1 MASYDDYYKANLAN
15 GQKRLDEENAAA
27 KKRNEELMRQ
37 IGAAIDQSAGEQ
49 ENTYQQ
55 SIDEAPSRFQSAYDA
70 NTIGELI
77 GRRQLQESMANLG
90 LTDSGLSRTQD
101 TALTVARQN
110 ADAST
115 RADQTEYVN
124 KLKSAIDTVRANAAA
139 QKAEKQIALDTER
152 DSWYRQAIAQM
163 QNNAQSAAAKAWE
176 ADQTYAAEKY
186 KADTEA
192 AAAVE
197 KARYEAL
204 TAQAKASSTAGTNY
218 DKNRLAYA
226 QTLMKQ
232 GATEEDAWAAAV
244 ARYPYDNSSAENKKT
259 NSYNSAYTNA
269 KNSGYSSEYARV
281 YAEAAANGE
290 DGKDA
295 VDAYMCQKAIN
306 AVKKES
312 IGRTWSGAV
321 GSNVN
326 ELKKQATAVLTKG
339 EYAGLSDEEK
349 ELAVAYLVGSALKNS
364 AASEPTWIDKL
375 MGSVTKTDVKGQDKV
390 RSIING
396 SYSGLAQQVALTAA
410 GIKKQSTG
418 DRVRR
423 TGQQ

>member
-15 GQKRLDEENAAA
+15 GQKRIDEENAAA
-27 KKRNEELMRQ
+27 KKRDEELMRQ

-124 KLKSAIDTVRANAAA
+124 KLKSAIDTVRANAAV

-152 DSWYRQAIAQM
+152 DSWYRKAIAQM
-163 QNNAQSAAAKAWE
+163 QSDAQTAAAKAWE

-204 TAQAKASSTAGTNY
+204 TAQAKASSTAGANY

-232 GATEEDAWAAAV
+232 GATEADAWAAAV

-281 YAEAAANGE
+281 YADAAANGE

-295 VDAYMCQKAIN
+295 VDAYMCQKAMS
-306 AVKKES
+306 AVKTKEVKLGFADG
-312 IGRTWSGAV
+312 IFNK
-321 GSNVN
+321 GSFKTV
-326 ELKKQATAVLTKG
+326 KQ
-339 EYAGLSDEEK
+339 YADEIAAGYTDLSDEERQI
-349 ELAVAYLVGSALKNS
+349 ASAYLLGKYF
-364 AASEPTWIDKL
+364 DKL
-375 MGSVTKTDVKGQDKV
+375 PGGGNVKKDILQ
-390 RSIING
+390 N
-396 SYSGLAQQVALTAA
+396 YSGLAQKVALTTSGIERKGSSTTRTSSSGTQHGGA
-410 GIKKQSTG
+410 GGKF
-418 DRVRR
+418 
-423 TGQQ
+423 

>member
-1 MASYDDYYKANLAN
+1 MATYDDYYKANLAN

-27 KKRNEELMRQ
+27 KKRDEELMRQ
-37 IGAAIDQSAGEQ
+37 IGAAIDQSAGAQ

-115 RADQTEYVN
+115 RADQAEYVN

-163 QNNAQSAAAKAWE
+163 QSDAQSAAAKAWE
-176 ADQTYAAEKY
+176 ADQTYAVEKY
-186 KADTEA
+186 KADAEA

-204 TAQAKASSTAGTNY
+204 TAQAKASATASTNY

>member
-1 MASYDDYYKANLAN
+1 MASYDEYYRANLEN
-15 GQKRLDEENAAA
+15 GQQRLDEENAAA

-37 IGAAIDQSAGEQ
+37 IGAAIDQSAGAQ

-55 SIDEAPSRFQSAYDA
+55 SIDAAPSRFQSAYDA

-115 RADQTEYVN
+115 RAGQTEYVN

-152 DSWYRQAIAQM
+152 DSWYRKAIAQM
-163 QNNAQSAAAKAWE
+163 QSDAQTAAAKAWE

-204 TAQAKASSTAGTNY
+204 TAQAKASSTAGTKN
-218 DKNRLAYA
+218 DQNRLSYA
-226 QTLMKQ
+226 KALMTK
-232 GATEEDAWAAAV
+232 GLSEGEAWTYAV
-244 ARYPYDNSSAENKKT
+244 ARYPYDETTVGNRQT
-259 NSYNSAYTNA
+259 NSYSSAYANA
-269 KNSGYSSEYARV
+269 KNSGYSEENAKIYANAIKSGKTEQEAKSLADNAQRLDSAEEFV
-281 YAEAAANGE
+281 DSLGEWDDDSSWIGGIFNNTAFRNADDDGRFVAARTKTGYA
-290 DGKDA
+290 
-295 VDAYMCQKAIN
+295 
-306 AVKKES
+306 KKE
-312 IGRTWSGAV
+312 GFQKLDAKT
-321 GSNVN
+321 
-326 ELKKQATAVLTKG
+326 Q
-339 EYAGLSDEEK
+339 EY
-349 ELAVAYLVGSALKNS
+349 AVAYGVAKAITTRWAKDMANDHEKILRRVNGACENLNSTQAKIVRQYVNDRLK
-364 AASEPTWIDKL
+364 
-375 MGSVTKTDVKGQDKV
+375 
-390 RSIING
+390 
-396 SYSGLAQQVALTAA
+396 
-410 GIKKQSTG
+410 
-418 DRVRR
+418 
-423 TGQQ
+423 

>member
-37 IGAAIDQSAGEQ
+37 IGAAIDQSAGAQ

-55 SIDEAPSRFQSAYDA
+55 SIDAAPSRFQSAYDA

-115 RADQTEYVN
+115 RAGQTEYVN

-152 DSWYRQAIAQM
+152 DSWYRKAIAQM
-163 QNNAQSAAAKAWE
+163 QSDAQTAAAKAYE
-176 ADQTYAAEKY
+176 ADQDYAAREYEANRSYAAEAY
-186 KADTEA
+186 KAQQAA

-226 QTLMKQ
+226 QSLMRNSNY
-232 GATEEDAWAAAV
+232 TEEDAWAAAV
-244 ARYPYDNSSAENKKT
+244 ARYPYSGDEYTQTNRYNKA
-259 NSYNSAYTNA
+259 YNDA
-269 KNSGYSSEYARV
+269 KNSGYSAEYAKV
-281 YAEAAANGE
+281 YANAAANGE

-295 VDAYMCQKAIN
+295 VEAYTCQKAIG
-306 AVKKES
+306 AVKNKEITLGWWDS
-312 IGRTWSGAV
+312 VFHNGNFDTVKAAAD
-321 GSNVN
+321 NLLN
-326 ELKKQATAVLTKG
+326 G
-339 EYAGLSDEEK
+339 EKYAALSKEEK
-349 ELAVAYLVGSALKNS
+349 KLASAYLVGKYFKKADGGAVTYRISKKYTGLEKR
-364 AASEPTWIDKL
+364 AAYAGAGAGYSE
-375 MGSVTKTDVKGQDKV
+375 G
-390 RSIING
+390 
-396 SYSGLAQQVALTAA
+396 
-410 GIKKQSTG
+410 
-418 DRVRR
+418 
-423 TGQQ
+423 

>member
-27 KKRNEELMRQ
+27 KKRDEELMRQ

-90 LTDSGLSRTQD
+90 LTDSGLSRTQG

-204 TAQAKASSTAGTNY
+204 TAQAKASSTANTNY

-232 GATEEDAWAAAV
+232 GSTEGDAWAAAV

-281 YAEAAANGE
+281 YADAAANGE

-295 VDAYMCQKAIN
+295 VDAYMCQKAMS
-306 AVKKES
+306 AVKTKEVKLGFTDG
-312 IGRTWSGAV
+312 IFNK
-321 GSNVN
+321 GSFKTV
-326 ELKKQATAVLTKG
+326 KQ
-339 EYAGLSDEEK
+339 YADEIAAGYTDLSDEERQI
-349 ELAVAYLVGSALKNS
+349 ASAYLLGKYF
-364 AASEPTWIDKL
+364 DKL
-375 MGSVTKTDVKGQDKV
+375 PGGGNVKKDILQ
-390 RSIING
+390 N
-396 SYSGLAQQVALTAA
+396 YSGLAQKVALTTSGIERKGSSTTRTSSSGTQHGGA
-410 GIKKQSTG
+410 GGKF
-418 DRVRR
+418 
-423 TGQQ
+423 

>member
-1 MASYDDYYKANLAN
+1 MATYDDYYKANLAN

-27 KKRNEELMRQ
+27 KKRDEELMRQ
-37 IGAAIDQSAGEQ
+37 IGAAIDQSAGAQ

-192 AAAVE
+192 AAALE

-204 TAQAKASSTAGTNY
+204 TAQAKASSTASTNY

-232 GATEEDAWAAAV
+232 GATEGDAWAAAV

-295 VDAYMCQKAIN
+295 VDAYMCQKAMS
-306 AVKKES
+306 AVKTKE
-312 IGRTWSGAV
+312 IKLGFTDGIFNK
-321 GSNVN
+321 GSFKTV
-326 ELKKQATAVLTKG
+326 KQ
-339 EYAGLSDEEK
+339 YADEIVAGYTDLSDEERQI
-349 ELAVAYLVGSALKNS
+349 ASAYLLGKYF
-364 AASEPTWIDKL
+364 DKL
-375 MGSVTKTDVKGQDKV
+375 PGGGNVKKDILQ
-390 RSIING
+390 N
-396 SYSGLAQQVALTAA
+396 YSGLAQKVALTTS
-410 GIKKQSTG
+410 GIERKGSSTTHTSSSG
-418 DRVRR
+418 
-423 TGQQ
+423 TQHGGGGGKF

>member
-27 KKRNEELMRQ
+27 QKRDEELMRQ

-204 TAQAKASSTAGTNY
+204 TAQAKASSTVGTKN
-218 DKNRLAYA
+218 DQNRLSYA
-226 QTLMKQ
+226 KALMSK
-232 GATEEDAWAAAV
+232 GLSEGEAWTYAV
-244 ARYPYDNSSAENKKT
+244 ARYPYDETTVGNRQT
-259 NSYNSAYTNA
+259 NSYSSAYANA
-269 KNSGYSSEYARV
+269 KNSGYSEENAKIYANAIKSGKTEQEAKSLADNAQRLDS
-281 YAEAAANGE
+281 AEEFVDSLGEWDDDSSWIGGIFNNTAFRNADDDGRFVAARTKTG
-290 DGKDA
+290 
-295 VDAYMCQKAIN
+295 YS
-306 AVKKES
+306 KKE
-312 IGRTWSGAV
+312 GFQKLDAKT
-321 GSNVN
+321 
-326 ELKKQATAVLTKG
+326 Q
-339 EYAGLSDEEK
+339 EY
-349 ELAVAYLVGSALKNS
+349 AVAYGVAKAITTRWAKDMANDHEKILRRVNGACENLNSTQAKIVRQYVNDRLK
-364 AASEPTWIDKL
+364 
-375 MGSVTKTDVKGQDKV
+375 
-390 RSIING
+390 
-396 SYSGLAQQVALTAA
+396 
-410 GIKKQSTG
+410 
-418 DRVRR
+418 
-423 TGQQ
+423 

>member
-1 MASYDDYYKANLAN
+1 MASYDEYYRANLEN
-15 GQKRLDEENAAA
+15 GQQRIDEENAAA

-37 IGAAIDQSAGEQ
+37 IGAAIDQSAGAQ

-55 SIDEAPSRFQSAYDA
+55 SIDAAPSRFQSAYDA

-115 RADQTEYVN
+115 RAGQTEYVN
-124 KLKSAIDTVRANAAA
+124 KLKSAIDTVRANAAE
-139 QKAEKQIALDTER
+139 QKAEKQIALDAER
-152 DSWYRQAIAQM
+152 DSWYRKAIAQM
-163 QNNAQSAAAKAWE
+163 QSDAQTAAAKAWE

-204 TAQAKASSTAGTNY
+204 TAQAKARSTAGTNY

-232 GATEEDAWAAAV
+232 GATEEDAWATAV

-259 NSYNSAYTNA
+259 NSYNSAYTKA

-295 VDAYMCQKAIN
+295 VEAYKCQKAIG
-306 AVKKES
+306 AVKNKDITLGWWDS
-312 IGRTWSGAV
+312 VFHNGNFDTVKAAADKLVSG
-321 GSNVN
+321 
-326 ELKKQATAVLTKG
+326 E
-339 EYAGLSDEEK
+339 EYAALSDEEK
-349 ELAVAYLVGSALKNS
+349 RLASAYLVGSQLRKA
-364 AASEPTWIDKL
+364 
-375 MGSVTKTDVKGQDKV
+375 
-390 RSIING
+390 NG
-396 SYSGLAQQVALTAA
+396 GGALTQIGKKYTGLEKRVAYA
-410 GIKKQSTG
+410 GAGAGYSE
-418 DRVRR
+418 
-423 TGQQ
+423 

>member
-163 QNNAQSAAAKAWE
+163 QSDAQSAAAKAWE

-204 TAQAKASSTAGTNY
+204 TAQAKASSTASTNY

-232 GATEEDAWAAAV
+232 GATEGDAWAAAV

>member
-27 KKRNEELMRQ
+27 KKRDEELMRQ

-101 TALTVARQN
+101 TVLTVARQN

-152 DSWYRQAIAQM
+152 DSWYRKAIAQM
-163 QNNAQSAAAKAWE
+163 QSDAQTAAAKAWE

-204 TAQAKASSTAGTNY
+204 TAQAKASSTANTNY

-232 GATEEDAWAAAV
+232 GSTEGDAWAAAV

-269 KNSGYSSEYARV
+269 KNSGYSSEHARV
-281 YAEAAANGE
+281 YADAAANGE

-295 VDAYMCQKAIN
+295 VDAYMCQKAMS
-306 AVKKES
+306 AVKTKEVKLGFTDG
-312 IGRTWSGAV
+312 IFNK
-321 GSNVN
+321 GSFKTV
-326 ELKKQATAVLTKG
+326 KQ
-339 EYAGLSDEEK
+339 YADEIAAGYTDLSDEERQI
-349 ELAVAYLVGSALKNS
+349 ASAYLLGKYF
-364 AASEPTWIDKL
+364 DKL
-375 MGSVTKTDVKGQDKV
+375 PGGGNVKKDILQ
-390 RSIING
+390 N
-396 SYSGLAQQVALTAA
+396 YSGLAQKVALTTSGIERKGSSTTRTSSSGTQHGGA
-410 GIKKQSTG
+410 GGKF
-418 DRVRR
+418 
-423 TGQQ
+423 

>member
-1 MASYDDYYKANLAN
+1 MASYDEYYRANLEN
-15 GQKRLDEENAAA
+15 GQQRLDEENAAA

-37 IGAAIDQSAGEQ
+37 IGEAIDQSAGAQ

-55 SIDEAPSRFQSAYDA
+55 SIDKAPSAYQKLYDA

-115 RADQTEYVN
+115 RAGQTEYVN

-152 DSWYRQAIAQM
+152 DSWYRKAIAQM
-163 QNNAQSAAAKAWE
+163 QSDAQTAAAKAWE

-226 QTLMKQ
+226 QSLMRNSNY
-232 GATEEDAWAAAV
+232 TEEDAWTAAV
-244 ARYPYDNSSAENKKT
+244 ARYPYAGDKYKQT
-259 NSYNSAYTNA
+259 NSYSKAYNDA
-269 KNSGYSSEYARV
+269 KNSGYTAEYARV
-281 YAEAAANGE
+281 YANAEAGGE

-295 VDAYMCQKAIN
+295 VAAFKCQKAIG
-306 AVKKES
+306 AVKNKEIPLGWWDS
-312 IGRTWSGAV
+312 VFHNGNFDTVKAAADKLVSG
-321 GSNVN
+321 
-326 ELKKQATAVLTKG
+326 E
-339 EYAGLSDEEK
+339 EYAALSDEEK
-349 ELAVAYLVGSALKNS
+349 RLASAYLVGSQLRKA
-364 AASEPTWIDKL
+364 
-375 MGSVTKTDVKGQDKV
+375 
-390 RSIING
+390 NG
-396 SYSGLAQQVALTAA
+396 GGALTQIGKKYTGLEKRVAYA
-410 GIKKQSTG
+410 GAGAGYSE
-418 DRVRR
+418 
-423 TGQQ
+423 

>member
-1 MASYDDYYKANLAN
+1 MASYDEYYRANLEN
-15 GQKRLDEENAAA
+15 GQQRLDEENAAA

-55 SIDEAPSRFQSAYDA
+55 SIDAAPSRFQSAYDA

-152 DSWYRQAIAQM
+152 DSWYRKAIAQM
-163 QNNAQSAAAKAWE
+163 QSDAQTAAAKAWE
-176 ADQTYAAEKY
+176 ADQIYAAEKY

-204 TAQAKASSTAGTNY
+204 TAQAKASSTAGTKN
-218 DKNRLAYA
+218 DQNRLSYA
-226 QTLMKQ
+226 KALMTK
-232 GATEEDAWAAAV
+232 GLSEGEAWTYAV
-244 ARYPYDNSSAENKKT
+244 ARYPYDETTVGNRQT
-259 NSYNSAYTNA
+259 NSYSSAYANA
-269 KNSGYSSEYARV
+269 KNSGYSEENAKIYANAIKSGKTEQEAKSLADNAQRLDT
-281 YAEAAANGE
+281 AEAFVDSLGE
-290 DGKDA
+290 WDDDRPWY
-295 VDAYMCQKAIN
+295 VFWSN
-306 AVKKES
+306 TAVKSADDDGRFVAARTKTGYAKKENFQKLDAK
-312 IGRTWSGAV
+312 T
-321 GSNVN
+321 
-326 ELKKQATAVLTKG
+326 Q
-339 EYAGLSDEEK
+339 EY
-349 ELAVAYLVGSALKNS
+349 AVAYGVAKAITTRWAKDMANDHEKILRRVNGACENLNSTQAKIVRQYVNDRLK
-364 AASEPTWIDKL
+364 
-375 MGSVTKTDVKGQDKV
+375 
-390 RSIING
+390 
-396 SYSGLAQQVALTAA
+396 
-410 GIKKQSTG
+410 
-418 DRVRR
+418 
-423 TGQQ
+423 

>member
-15 GQKRLDEENAAA
+15 GQNRLDEENAAA
-27 KKRNEELMRQ
+27 KKRDEELMRQ

-90 LTDSGLSRTQD
+90 LTDSGLSRTQG

-152 DSWYRQAIAQM
+152 DSWYRKAIAQM
-163 QNNAQSAAAKAWE
+163 QGDAQSAAAKAWE

-204 TAQAKASSTAGTNY
+204 TAQAKASSTANTNY

-232 GATEEDAWAAAV
+232 GSTEGDAWAAAV

-281 YAEAAANGE
+281 YADAAANGE

-295 VDAYMCQKAIN
+295 VDAYMCQKVSKALSTVTSDDVFSKMSLWDKAFNSKGAATI
-306 AVKKES
+306 KKAAES
-312 IGRTWSGAV
+312 LL
-321 GSNVN
+321 NN
-326 ELKKQATAVLTKG
+326 EQYT
-339 EYAGLSDEEK
+339 GLSEEEK
-349 ELAVAYLVGSALKNS
+349 TVAK
-364 AASEPTWIDKL
+364 
-375 MGSVTKTDVKGQDKV
+375 
-390 RSIING
+390 
-396 SYSGLAQQVALTAA
+396 
-410 GIKKQSTG
+410 
-418 DRVRR
+418 
-423 TGQQ
+423 

>member
-27 KKRNEELMRQ
+27 QKRDEELMRQ

-204 TAQAKASSTAGTNY
+204 TAQAKASSTVGTKN
-218 DKNRLAYA
+218 DQNRLSYA
-226 QTLMKQ
+226 KALMSK
-232 GATEEDAWAAAV
+232 GLSEGEAWTYAV
-244 ARYPYDNSSAENKKT
+244 ARYPYDETTVGNRQT
-259 NSYNSAYTNA
+259 NSYSSAYANA
-269 KNSGYSSEYARV
+269 KNSGYSEENAKIYANAIKSGKTEQEAKSLADNAQRLDS
-281 YAEAAANGE
+281 AEEFVDSLGEWDDDSSWIGGIFNNTAFRNADDDGRFVAARTKTG
-290 DGKDA
+290 
-295 VDAYMCQKAIN
+295 YS
-306 AVKKES
+306 KKE
-312 IGRTWSGAV
+312 GFQKLDAKT
-321 GSNVN
+321 
-326 ELKKQATAVLTKG
+326 Q
-339 EYAGLSDEEK
+339 EY
-349 ELAVAYLVGSALKNS
+349 AVAYGVAKAITTRWAKDMANDHEKILRRVNGACENLNS
-364 AASEPTWIDKL
+364 TQAKI
-375 MGSVTKTDVKGQDKV
+375 V
-390 RSIING
+390 RQYVN
-396 SYSGLAQQVALTAA
+396 
-410 GIKKQSTG
+410 
-418 DRVRR
+418 DRLE
-423 TGQQ
+423 

>member
-27 KKRNEELMRQ
+27 KKRDEELMRQ

-204 TAQAKASSTAGTNY
+204 TAQAKASSTASTNY

-232 GATEEDAWAAAV
+232 GAAEEDAWAAAV

-321 GSNVN
+321 GSNVK
-326 ELKKQATAVLTKG
+326 ELKKQATAVLAKG
-339 EYAGLSDEEK
+339 DYAGLSDEEK
-349 ELAVAYLVGSALKNS
+349 EIAVAYLVGAALKNS
-364 AASEPTWIDKL
+364 AASEPTWIDEL
-375 MGSVTKTDVKGQDKV
+375 MGSVTKTNVKGQDKV
-390 RSIING
+390 RRIING
-396 SYSGLAQQVALTAA
+396 TYSGLAQQVALTAA

-418 DRVRR
+418 DRVRH
-423 TGQQ
+423 TGRQ

>member
-1 MASYDDYYKANLAN
+1 M
-15 GQKRLDEENAAA
+15 
-27 KKRNEELMRQ
+27 
-37 IGAAIDQSAGEQ
+37 
-49 ENTYQQ
+49 
-55 SIDEAPSRFQSAYDA
+55 
-70 NTIGELI
+70 
-77 GRRQLQESMANLG
+77 
-90 LTDSGLSRTQD
+90 
-101 TALTVARQN
+101 
-110 ADAST
+110 
-115 RADQTEYVN
+115 
-124 KLKSAIDTVRANAAA
+124 RANAAA

-163 QNNAQSAAAKAWE
+163 QSDAQSAAAKAWE

-204 TAQAKASSTAGTNY
+204 TAQAKASSTASTNY

-232 GATEEDAWAAAV
+232 GATEGDAWAAAV

>member
-1 MASYDDYYKANLAN
+1 MASYDEYYRANLEN
-15 GQKRLDEENAAA
+15 GQQRLDEENAAA

-37 IGAAIDQSAGEQ
+37 IGAAIDQSVGAQ

-55 SIDEAPSRFQSAYDA
+55 SIDAAPSRFQSAYDA

-115 RADQTEYVN
+115 RAGQTEYVN
-124 KLKSAIDTVRANAAA
+124 KLKSAIDMVRANAAA

-152 DSWYRQAIAQM
+152 DSWYRKAIAQM
-163 QNNAQSAAAKAWE
+163 QSDAQTAAAKAWE

-204 TAQAKASSTAGTNY
+204 TAQAKASSTAGTKN
-218 DKNRLAYA
+218 DQNRLSYA
-226 QTLMKQ
+226 KALMTK
-232 GATEEDAWAAAV
+232 GLSEGEAWTYAV

-259 NSYNSAYTNA
+259 NSYSSAYANA
-269 KNSGYSSEYARV
+269 KNSGYSEENAKIYANAIKSGKTEQEAKSLADNAQRLDSAEKFV
-281 YAEAAANGE
+281 DSLGEWDDDSSWIGGIFNNTAFRNADDDGRFVAARTKTGYA
-290 DGKDA
+290 
-295 VDAYMCQKAIN
+295 
-306 AVKKES
+306 KKE
-312 IGRTWSGAV
+312 GFQKLDAKT
-321 GSNVN
+321 
-326 ELKKQATAVLTKG
+326 Q
-339 EYAGLSDEEK
+339 EY
-349 ELAVAYLVGSALKNS
+349 AVAYGVAKAITTRWAKDMANDHEKILRRVNGACENLNSTQAKIVRQYVNDRLK
-364 AASEPTWIDKL
+364 
-375 MGSVTKTDVKGQDKV
+375 
-390 RSIING
+390 
-396 SYSGLAQQVALTAA
+396 
-410 GIKKQSTG
+410 
-418 DRVRR
+418 
-423 TGQQ
+423 

>member
-1 MASYDDYYKANLAN
+1 MATYDDYYKANLAN

-27 KKRNEELMRQ
+27 KKRDEELMRQ
-37 IGAAIDQSAGEQ
+37 IGAAIDQSAGAQ

-163 QNNAQSAAAKAWE
+163 QSDAQSAAAKAWE

-204 TAQAKASSTAGTNY
+204 TAQAKASSTASTNY

-232 GATEEDAWAAAV
+232 GAAEEDAWAAAV

-259 NSYNSAYTNA
+259 NSYNSTYTNA

-295 VDAYMCQKAIN
+295 VDAYMCQKAMS
-306 AVKKES
+306 AVKRE
-312 IGRTWSGAV
+312 T
-321 GSNVN
+321 
-326 ELKKQATAVLTKG
+326 LKKHFGTTDKGYDLLKREATSVLTKS
-339 EYAGLSDEEK
+339 EYANLSADEK
-349 ELAVAYLVGSALKNS
+349 EIAAAYLFGKSIKDAANASQTSFSKFVDNVINS
-364 AASEPTWIDKL
+364 DKI
-375 MGSVTKTDVKGQDKV
+375 GRYDVKDYIEK
-390 RSIING
+390 N
-396 SYSGLAQQVALTAA
+396 YFGLAQQVALTAA
-410 GIKKQSTG
+410 GIKKQSSG

>member
-1 MASYDDYYKANLAN
+1 MASYDEYYRANLEN
-15 GQKRLDEENAAA
+15 GQQRLDEENAAA

-37 IGAAIDQSAGEQ
+37 IGAAIDQSAGAQ

-55 SIDEAPSRFQSAYDA
+55 SIDAAPSRFQSAYDA

-152 DSWYRQAIAQM
+152 DSWYRKAIAQM
-163 QNNAQSAAAKAWE
+163 QSDAQTAAAKAWE

-204 TAQAKASSTAGTNY
+204 TAQAKAGSTAGRKN
-218 DKNRLAYA
+218 DQNRLSYA
-226 QTLMKQ
+226 KALMTK
-232 GATEEDAWAAAV
+232 GLSEGEAWTYAV
-244 ARYPYDNSSAENKKT
+244 ARYPYDETTVGNRQT
-259 NSYNSAYTNA
+259 NSYSSAYANA
-269 KNSGYSSEYARV
+269 KNSGYSEENAKIYANAIKSGKTEQEAKSLADNAQRLDSAEKFV
-281 YAEAAANGE
+281 DSLGEWDDDSSWIGGIFNNTAFRNADDDGRFVAARTKTGYA
-290 DGKDA
+290 
-295 VDAYMCQKAIN
+295 
-306 AVKKES
+306 KKENFQKLDAK
-312 IGRTWSGAV
+312 T
-321 GSNVN
+321 
-326 ELKKQATAVLTKG
+326 Q
-339 EYAGLSDEEK
+339 EY
-349 ELAVAYLVGSALKNS
+349 AVAYGVAKAITTRWAKDMANDHEKILRRVNGACEKLNSTQAKIVRQYVNDRLK
-364 AASEPTWIDKL
+364 
-375 MGSVTKTDVKGQDKV
+375 
-390 RSIING
+390 
-396 SYSGLAQQVALTAA
+396 
-410 GIKKQSTG
+410 
-418 DRVRR
+418 
-423 TGQQ
+423 

>member
-1 MASYDDYYKANLAN
+1 MATYDDYYKANLAN

-27 KKRNEELMRQ
+27 KRRDEELMRQ

-90 LTDSGLSRTQD
+90 LTDSGLSRTQG

-124 KLKSAIDTVRANAAA
+124 KLKSAIDAVRANAAA

-163 QNNAQSAAAKAWE
+163 QSDAQSAAAKAWE

-186 KADTEA
+186 KADAEA

-204 TAQAKASSTAGTNY
+204 TAQAKASSTASTNY

-232 GATEEDAWAAAV
+232 GAAEEDAWAAAV

-321 GSNVN
+321 GSNVK

-423 TGQQ
+423 TGRQ